1 MRSLVLLTVGTAAL
15 VLSPSATG
23 QEARADS
30 TESFA
35 YGTVL
40 TYRAMLA
47 QSRELRLIPTD
58 PTVRPDDSD
67 PFMGIG
73 RLVVDETLSR
83 TGSYFYDVFYRL
95 WQPPEGARFVSVILS
110 EQPLPGQ
117 GTLVSVR
124 LDGELVFQSR
134 LSPREEDAEALAQQ
148 AVGFPLRRLP
158 QGDG

>member
-1 MRSLVLLTVGTAAL
+1 MRTLALVTVGTAL
-15 VLSPSATG
+15 LLLSPSATA

-30 TESFA
+30 TDPFA

-47 QSRELRLIPTD
+47 QSRELRRIPTD
-58 PTVRPDDSD
+58 PTVHASDSD
-67 PFMGIG
+67 PFLGIG
-73 RLVVDETLSR
+73 RLVVDETISR

-148 AVGFPLRRLP
+148 AVGFTLRRLP